1 MQEYSEKALGK
12 IWCWLVETMSLTEEE
27 LAAIDHQISMTQE
40 IYDGILDKCEVGGP
54 ELEDLF
60 YRMLEEY
67 PDFMICRAE
76 RDMEQIKEIEYLE
89 LSEEE

>member
-1 MQEYSEKALGK
+1 MQEYSEKALK
-12 IWCWLVETMSLTEEE
+12 RIWCWLVETMSLTEKE

-76 RDMEQIKEIEYLE
+76 RYIEQIKKIECLE